1 MADQYQN
8 KNAFNSYG
16 GNMNNQDNRKP
27 PVRPKDPYNF
37 NQVQEKPPPTS
48 MNDNFQVRASAM
60 KSGYQERLKTGMKS
74 NAAAGFKSKVPDGSA
89 KIQTSVLQ
97 QKIKTEEDT
106 FRELEKETN
115 RLLEA
120 SVEAK
125 LSGKLT
131 KALELAKEAATKEKQ
146 IRRTR
151 EQTAAIEQI
160 NSELTFS
167 VCVNLANMYQINNL
181 LKEAL
186 NTYTIIVKNKNYP
199 NSGRLRVNMGNI
211 YFSQQ
216 HYPLAIKMYRMAL
229 DTVPSVNKDMR
240 IKILKN
246 IGHAFVKLGEF
257 QDGIDAYENIM
268 ESQAD
273 FQTGFNLIVCY
284 YALGDPEK
292 MKKWFAK
299 MLTLDIPG
307 MEEDEEIILDKPEE
321 TGLKN
326 DPLKEYEKSEKEK
339 ALKYI
344 SNSAKLLIQVI
355 DQDPIAAYDWVIEAL
370 KAAELS
376 DIESEMEIAKAIYF
390 IKIKEF
396 ERAIDIFKGFEKK
409 DKSMRARAAN
419 NISFLYFLE
428 KDIENSEKY
437 ANLANET
444 DRYNAKAL
452 VNKGN
457 CLYVKEEYEAAKEHY
472 LESIGVEANCIEAIY
487 NLGLVNKRMGLFEES
502 IQAFEKL
509 QSIMP
514 RNPEV
519 IYQLGN
525 IYEIL
530 NQNKQAIKW
539 YNILATRIPSDAAIL
554 LKIGTLYYKEQDEI
568 QALHFHQESYRY
580 LPSNIDTISWLGI
593 YYAKCDLYEKA
604 LQFFERAS
612 QIQTKEVKW
621 KLMVATCYRKMN
633 SFQQALKLYQE
644 INTEYP
650 ENMECLRYLVLI
662 CKDLG
667 INYEQY
673 SIQLKKLERAQEAK
687 AAIQGAEFPVEANE
701 MNESPQKIQ
710 FYKRNPDAP
719 EIAEAN
725 FQKAPH
731 SPSKKVQKIEQNV
744 EEKDEVDELLP

>member
-1 MADQYQN
+1 
-8 KNAFNSYG
+8 
-16 GNMNNQDNRKP
+16 
-27 PVRPKDPYNF
+27 
-37 NQVQEKPPPTS
+37 
-48 MNDNFQVRASAM
+48 
-60 KSGYQERLKTGMKS
+60 
-74 NAAAGFKSKVPDGSA
+74 
-89 KIQTSVLQ
+89 
-97 QKIKTEEDT
+97 
-106 FRELEKETN
+106 
-115 RLLEA
+115 
-120 SVEAK
+120 
-125 LSGKLT
+125 
-131 KALELAKEAATKEKQ
+131 
-146 IRRTR
+146 
-151 EQTAAIEQI
+151 
-160 NSELTFS
+160 
-167 VCVNLANMYQINNL
+167 
-181 LKEAL
+181 
-186 NTYTIIVKNKNYP
+186 
-199 NSGRLRVNMGNI
+199 
-211 YFSQQ
+211 
-216 HYPLAIKMYRMAL
+216 
-229 DTVPSVNKDMR
+229 
-240 IKILKN
+240 
-246 IGHAFVKLGEF
+246 
-257 QDGIDAYENIM
+257 
-268 ESQAD
+268 
-273 FQTGFNLIVCY
+273 
-284 YALGDPEK
+284 
-292 MKKWFAK
+292 
-299 MLTLDIPG
+299 
-307 MEEDEEIILDKPEE
+307 
-321 TGLKN
+321 
-326 DPLKEYEKSEKEK
+326 
-339 ALKYI
+339 
-344 SNSAKLLIQVI
+344 
-355 DQDPIAAYDWVIEAL
+355 
-370 KAAELS
+370 
-376 DIESEMEIAKAIYF
+376 
-390 IKIKEF
+390 
-396 ERAIDIFKGFEKK
+396 
-409 DKSMRARAAN
+409 MRARAAN